1 MPTKKPNKT
10 EEIIGKI
17 FRDGELAFG
26 LREFDGIDIFDVLEI
41 TEEEKGRYYLKDL
54 KSGKTRFVYDEKKET
69 GKPEEIVRQLWLYK
83 LNKHYKYPMDRL
95 ETEKSI
101 HFGREVHGKAV
112 DIVVYKADK
121 ITPYI
126 LVEVKAPTES
136 KGLEQMKGYL
146 NAEGAEIGVWGNG
159 IKRVILYR
167 FYPKEFNDTL
177 PDLPKSDQTIDDL
190 LEAKKTYFDHTT
202 TKVNLKETIDFL
214 DRKTGFLQ
222 HEINKVLRMRPLPR
236 LRFLPEKETL
246 QAGRIEE
253 ILEQLKKED
262 GH

>member
-1 MPTKKPNKT
+1 MPTKKSNRAK
-10 EEIIGKI
+10 EIIGKI
-17 FRDGELAFG
+17 FKDGELAFG
-26 LREFDGIDIFDVLEI
+26 LREFDGIDIFNVLEI

-54 KSGKTRFVYDEKKET
+54 KSGKARFVYDEKKET

-83 LNKHYKYPMDRL
+83 LNKHYKYSMDRL

-101 HFGREVHGKAV
+101 NFGREVHGKAV
-112 DIVVYKADK
+112 DIVVYKSDK

-159 IKRVILYR
+159 IKRGILYR

-202 TKVNLKETIDFL
+202 TKVNLKETIDSMQEL
-214 DRKTGFLQ
+214 
-222 HEINKVLRMRPLPR
+222 VLAN
-236 LRFLPEKETL
+236 
-246 QAGRIEE
+246 AGVDVFTEVFKLIYSN
-253 ILEQLKKED
+253 LYY
-262 GH
+262 